1 MARIALPLLAY
12 FVIMWFGGF
21 AMSRWLHL
29 SYPRTAALAFSAAS
43 NDFELA
49 IAVAIGVFGVT
60 SGQALA
66 GVVGPLIEVPVMLAL
81 VYVALWARRRFYPAQ
96 GGHAMN
102 CFDCAALGDHAA
114 AVAICAD
121 CGAAVCADHAH
132 VTARWLT
139 RTMVI
144 NRVVAVEPPARTIR
158 CAVCQAA
165 RDAAPATGYAA
176 AS

>member
-1 MARIALPLLAY
+1 
-12 FVIMWFGGF
+12 
-21 AMSRWLHL
+21 
-29 SYPRTAALAFSAAS
+29 
-43 NDFELA
+43 
-49 IAVAIGVFGVT
+49 
-60 SGQALA
+60 
-66 GVVGPLIEVPVMLAL
+66 
-81 VYVALWARRRFYPAQ
+81 
-96 GGHAMN
+96 MN
-102 CFDCAALGDHAA
+102 CFDCAALGDHVD

-121 CGAAVCADHAH
+121 CGAAVCHDHAH

-139 RTMVI
+139 RTMLI